1 MEIKGGSVGSRN
13 NLSRLYSFKT
23 TCLPSARP
31 PAEPQRAE
39 RRLWKRLYAGD
50 LWFKCLSRCH
60 SQIIMRPHTDFG
72 LNKETKKNFKWWN
85 TLQEETE
92 RWQTSNPTFIWAT
105 SILWEETSRNIPNLL
120 LLFAKSRRGVSPLF
134 LKPVTAAASHLTS
147 SYLRPFVGIKWR
159 HISCDAANKT
169 IALSDVI
176 YTLEMPD
183 N

>member
-72 LNKETKKNFKWWN
+72 LNKETKK
-85 TLQEETE
+85 TLNDE
-92 RWQTSNPTFIWAT
+92 
-105 SILWEETSRNIPNLL
+105 ILYRKRQSSDKHPIR
-120 LLFAKSRRGVSPLF
+120 LLFGQLPFCERKLPETFLTSFCCLQSHGAECPHYFSSPL
-134 LKPVTAAASHLTS
+134 LQQHLTW
-147 SYLRPFVGIKWR
+147 LPHTFG
-159 HISCDAANKT
+159 
-169 IALSDVI
+169 LSW
-176 YTLEMPD
+176 E
-183 N
+183 